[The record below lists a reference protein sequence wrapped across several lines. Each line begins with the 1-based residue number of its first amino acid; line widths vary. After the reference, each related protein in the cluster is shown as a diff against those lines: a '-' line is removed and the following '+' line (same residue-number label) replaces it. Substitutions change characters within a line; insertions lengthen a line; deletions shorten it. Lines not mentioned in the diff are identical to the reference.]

1 MKINWKI
8 RLRNPV
14 FWLTAVPAVLAM
26 VYTLLGL
33 FGVVPTI
40 TKDMLLNALMAVVE
54 ALTVLGVLVDP
65 TTPGTNDSDRAMTYV
80 EPGKA
85 EDEEV

>member
-1 MKINWKI
+1 MKINWKV

-14 FWLTAVPAVLAM
+14 FWLTAIPAVLAM
-26 VYTLLGL
+26 VYTVLGL
-33 FGVVPTI
+33 FGIVPTI
-40 TKDMLLNALMAVVE
+40 TKDMILNAVMAIVE

-65 TTPGTNDSDRAMTYV
+65 TTPGASDSERAMTYV

-85 EDEEV
+85 EEEEV